1 MQPRYRNGD
10 EVRLLYDIVGDGTV
24 HDVSRGAPLMTAGA
38 TGFVKHCGP
47 FLDDLVCDVHFL
59 EADRIVGCRE
69 KELIPADHPWSP
81 PVYLRS
87 QPVVAAVELASQGV
101 TLAKQ
106 GTPGKVTAVR
116 FVEGKGYVY
125 EVAFD
130 GADTLALVFERQLK
144 ERS

>member
-1 MQPRYRNGD
+1 METRYRNGE

-24 HDVSRGAPLMTAGA
+24 HDVGRGAPLMCAGA
-38 TGFVKHCGP
+38 TGFVKHSGP
-47 FLDDLVCDVHFL
+47 YLDDLVYDVHFL

-69 KELIPADHPWSP
+69 KELIPADHPWSRP
-81 PVYLRS
+81 AYERS
-87 QPVVAAVELASQGV
+87 QTVVAAMELASQGT

-106 GTPGKVTAVR
+106 GTTGKVSAVR

-125 EVAFD
+125 EVSFD

-144 ERS
+144 ERP